1 VIKKAFL
8 FSIFSLTL
16 LFTTSCAT
24 SQSQTD
30 QHEHED
36 TLESFNRAMFTFN
49 YNVDKYVLKPV
60 AKGYRA
66 ITTPDVRTRVYSAYL
81 NIKEPMFAA
90 NQLLQGEFKQSGIS
104 LSRFVINSTL
114 GLAGTFDV
122 ATAWGLEQKKD
133 DFETT
138 LAKWC
143 VPDGPYIVLPFI
155 GPSTPRAFAGLMVD
169 SFASP
174 VYWLTNDHD
183 DGIYAY
189 GAYIAAKS
197 IIIREASLEL
207 GDDLERNSVD
217 FYTTMKS
224 AYLQNKTDMP
234 NCFNDTQ
241 TNAAYDFDFGIEDE
255 EQTFDEMEAE

>member
-1 VIKKAFL
+1 MAKKTFL
-8 FSIFSLTL
+8 LSIFPLTL
-16 LFTTSCAT
+16 LFTASCAS
-24 SQSQTD
+24 SQSQRD
-30 QHEHED
+30 QHEQED
-36 TLESFNRAMFTFN
+36 ALESFNRAMFTFN

-66 ITTPDVRTRVYSAYL
+66 ITTPDVRARVYSAYL
-81 NIKEPMFAA
+81 NIKEPMSAA

-104 LSRFVINSTL
+104 LSRFVINTTL

-122 ATAWGLEQKKD
+122 ATAWGLERKQD
-133 DFETT
+133 DFEST

-155 GPSTPRAFAGLMVD
+155 GPSTPRAFTGLMVD

-174 VYWLTNDHD
+174 VYWMTNDHE

-189 GAYIAAKS
+189 GAYVAAKS
-197 IIIREASLEL
+197 VIIREASIEL

-234 NCFNDTQ
+234 KCFNDNQ
-241 TNAAYDFDFGIEDE
+241 SNAAYDFDFGIEDE
-255 EQTFDEMEAE
+255 DQTFDDMEAE